1 MQTVPSLDLFYVGF
15 LGLIIGLFTG
25 YILGQ
30 IDTISTSYRIIIGI
44 FVNVVGGI
52 ILALLLSVSIYML
65 DSLGFVFVIFS
76 TLGGFFLGLFLNW
89 KSSIPALQKSH
100 IIYESEDYDEEFD
113 RQIKEALG
121 EKE

>member
-1 MQTVPSLDLFYVGF
+1 LQTVPSLDLAFLGF
-15 LGLIIGLFTG
+15 LVMIIGLFTG
-25 YILGQ
+25 YVLGQ
-30 IDTISTSYRIIIGI
+30 IDTISTSYRIIIGT

-65 DSLGFVFVIFS
+65 DSLGIVFIISSMV
-76 TLGGFFLGLFLNW
+76 GGFYLGLCLNW
-89 KSSIPALQKSH
+89 APSISNPQKSH
-100 IIYESEDYDEEFD
+100 IIYEPEDYDEEFD